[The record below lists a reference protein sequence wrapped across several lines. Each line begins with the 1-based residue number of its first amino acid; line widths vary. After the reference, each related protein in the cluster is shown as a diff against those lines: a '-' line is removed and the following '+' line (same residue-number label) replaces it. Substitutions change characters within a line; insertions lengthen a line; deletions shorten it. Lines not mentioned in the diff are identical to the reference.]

1 MPKRKSNRKPWHFIK
16 ARIVDDGRVEMI
28 SGEGDVFQAEIYRDT
43 GEVIVSRR
51 LRWLEIREHLEMR
64 EHKEPEPPARPL
76 KLTVVS

>member
-1 MPKRKSNRKPWHFIK
+1 MPKRKFNRKPWHFIK

-51 LRWLEIREHLEMR
+51 LRWLEIREH
-64 EHKEPEPPARPL
+64 KEPEPPARPL